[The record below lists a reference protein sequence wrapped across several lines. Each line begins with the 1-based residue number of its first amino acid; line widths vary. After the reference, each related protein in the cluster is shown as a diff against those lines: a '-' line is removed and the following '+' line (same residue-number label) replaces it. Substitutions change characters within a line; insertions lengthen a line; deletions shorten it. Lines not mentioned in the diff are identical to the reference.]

1 MTARPE
7 IDFSVYN
14 PFSQDFIHDPWPT
27 WDRLLADYPIAYHR
41 EMGVWGVFSHDL
53 CFEALKSPQMTLS
66 FRGSKFAPPP
76 KAESEKNDFDRMN
89 DHSLF
94 TVDATSH
101 MRLRKLTVPAFA
113 KQVMD
118 QIEEKIRDLI
128 VDVFDEI
135 GTPQEFDAATQVAG
149 KIPIRA
155 ISRMSGVPRDAE
167 DLFEHGLAYNLV
179 YTGNPLIS
187 AEQREAAVQ
196 ATLPGFAL
204 LKELIAER
212 RGRANPGDDFLGTL
226 VGTVDEKGDRLSD
239 WDIISLISALVVAGS
254 DTVTDL
260 HTYGIMGLLTHRD
273 QWALVRQRPDLMESA
288 TLEIL
293 RHGGMGK
300 TGVYRFPLQDI
311 ELGGQTIGK
320 GETVMVSLQPAWNDP
335 QKWPEPRRFDITR
348 PQEGNLIFGAGP
360 HFCIGLNLVKVQGK
374 LMVTELSRR
383 FPDAELVGDF
393 EYDYMH
399 HNARRLTKML
409 VKTNLDVKARAAA

>member
-1 MTARPE
+1 MAARTE
-7 IDFSVYN
+7 IDFAVYN
-14 PFSQDFIHDPWPT
+14 PFSRDFIHDPWPT

-41 EMGVWGVFSHDL
+41 DMGVWGVFSHEL
-53 CFEALKSPQMTLS
+53 CFEALKSPLLTPS
-66 FRGSKFAPPP
+66 FRASKNVPLP
-76 KAESEKNDFDRMN
+76 KPDAEKTDFDRRN

-94 TVDATSH
+94 SAEPAAH

-128 VDVFDEI
+128 IGVFDEI
-135 GTPQEFDAATQVAG
+135 GTPEEFDAATQVAG

-187 AEQREAAVQ
+187 AEQRAAAME

-226 VGTVDEKGDRLSD
+226 VGTIDENGDRLSD
-239 WDIISLISALVVAGS
+239 WDIISLISALVVAGA

-260 HTYGIMGLLTHRD
+260 HTYGIMEMLTHRD
-273 QWALVRQRPDLMESA
+273 QWQLLRQRPELMENT

-300 TGVYRFPLQDI
+300 TGVYRFPLQEID
-311 ELGGQTIGK
+311 LGGERIGK
-320 GETVMVSLQPAWNDP
+320 GETIMVSLQPAWNDP
-335 QKWPEPRRFDITR
+335 KKWPEPRRFDIAR
-348 PQEGNLIFGAGP
+348 PQDGNLIFGAGP

-374 LMVTELSRR
+374 LMINELSRR
-383 FPDAELVGDF
+383 FPEAELVGDF
-393 EYDYMH
+393 EYDYSH
-399 HNARRLTKML
+399 HNARRFTRMP
-409 VKTNLDVKARAAA
+409 VKTILGAKSGAAA